1 MLCATEYNRRGIM
14 EESVGS
20 CWLCQSGGKKV
31 KEICLKI
38 CGVNKGNGR
47 LMIGERSKE
56 RMTDD
61 SSIATS

>member
-1 MLCATEYNRRGIM
+1 MPQNTTDIWNYGGKRRQLLVM
-14 EESVGS
+14 SE
-20 CWLCQSGGKKV
+20 WWKKV